1 MSEST
6 SVERNKTLVKNP
18 IAFAFLVIVFICL
31 VAGQWLLDLALA
43 RGINTPPPL
52 LPFLVIGAGV
62 AALIWGL
69 SEGVTRSRP
78 GADSTSIPLTNT
90 FPNWLALNLAGPMNE
105 VASWRL
111 FLLLAVWILTGYV
124 LNRLPDMTADEN
136 YLLVFMAW
144 LLAIIFYGIAIVG
157 DAPAGW
163 RQWPTTLR
171 TIWQVNR
178 PKILLLLAIILIAFL
193 SRALF
198 LNQIPHTL
206 GGDEGSQ
213 GLEAIKI
220 INGQMRNPFTTG
232 WLGVPTMSFYFNSL
246 SIRLLGQTNEALRLP
261 WAFVGTL
268 TVVGVFFLARR
279 LTNPI
284 IGFASAALLATYHYH
299 IHYSRLGS
307 NQVADPL
314 FVAFALLFL
323 YRALDGKKAV
333 DWILT
338 GAVAAV
344 ALYFYAGARFT
355 PIIIIAVL
363 GYVFLRSPR
372 QFWREHRNGV
382 VIMLGAF
389 LLVGGPM
396 IQYAARFPNDFNAR
410 LNQVGILQ
418 NGWLEREI
426 ANTGKGL
433 VPVLFDQ
440 FQRAALAFNFY
451 PDRTVWYGLRAPLL
465 DSFFGVIFLLGL
477 GYGTVRMWGNRV
489 EQRLSPM
496 VAWYWG
502 GVIMGGMLTESPPS
516 SQRLITL
523 AVPVCFFVALA
534 LWELIRLAD
543 TALANVPVKM
553 SMTFGVLAFALISL
567 KTYFLDFSPLRLYGG
582 PHAELA
588 TDLAPLLNRLDDSH
602 YALFVGPPVMY
613 WGFATIPYMAPQMAG
628 QDITDVLVTPPAA
641 ELIPPGRGALFIIL
655 PTRLNELPL
664 IQQAFPN
671 GEYQEM
677 YAEKSD
683 GRLMAVLYIV
693 PPQQ

>member
-1 MSEST
+1 MSQLSSDENNT
-6 SVERNKTLVKNP
+6 TILKNP
-18 IAFAFLVIVFICL
+18 VAFAFLAIVLACL
-31 VAGQWLLDLALA
+31 VASQWLLDLAMA
-43 RGINTPPPL
+43 RGTNTPPPL
-52 LPFLVIGAGV
+52 LPFLVIGVGV
-62 AALIWGL
+62 VALIWGL
-69 SEGVTRSRP
+69 TEGVAGSRP
-78 GADSTSIPLTNT
+78 GSDSTPLSVTNT
-90 FPNWLALNLAGPMNE
+90 FSTWLALNLTGPMND

-111 FLLLAVWILTGYV
+111 LMLLAVWFLTGYV
-124 LNRLPDMTADEN
+124 LNRLPDMRGDES
-136 YLLVFMAW
+136 YFLIFMAW
-144 LLAIIFYGIAIVG
+144 LLAIVFYGVAIVSP
-157 DAPAGW
+157 DPAGW
-163 RQWPTTLR
+163 RPWLASLRATWPS
-171 TIWQVNR
+171 NR
-178 PKILLLLAIILIAFL
+178 PKITLFLAIIIIAFL
-193 SRALF
+193 FRALF
-198 LNQIPHTL
+198 LAQIPHTL

-220 INGQMRNPFTTG
+220 INGQIRNPFTTG
-232 WLGVPTMSFYFNSL
+232 WLGVPTMSFFFNSL

-261 WAFVGTL
+261 WAFLGTL
-268 TVVGVFFLARR
+268 TVVGLFFLARR

-284 IGFASAALLATYHYH
+284 VAFASAALLATYHYH

-314 FVAFALLFL
+314 FVVFALLFL
-323 YRALDGKKAV
+323 YRALDGKKAL

-338 GAVAAV
+338 GAIAAI

-363 GYVFLRSPR
+363 GYAFLRSPR
-372 QFWREHRNGV
+372 QFWREHHQGL

-426 ANTGKGL
+426 ANTGKGV
-433 VPVLFDQ
+433 VPILFDQ

-477 GYGTVRMWGNRV
+477 GYGTVRMWGNGLQ
-489 EQRLSPM
+489 QRLAPM

-523 AVPVCFFVALA
+523 AVPVCFFIALA
-534 LWELIRLAD
+534 LWELIQLAD
-543 TALANVPVKM
+543 LSLANVPVKATM
-553 SMTFGVLAFALISL
+553 ALGVVAFALISL
-567 KTYFLDFSPLRLYGG
+567 KGYFLDFSPLRLYGG

-588 TDLAPLLNRLDDSH
+588 TELAPLLNELSDSH
-602 YALFVGPPVMY
+602 YALFLGPPVMY

-628 QDITDVLVTPPAA
+628 QDITDVLVSPPPA
-641 ELIPPGRGALFIIL
+641 ELIPPGRDALFIIL

-683 GRLMAVLYIV
+683 GRLMAVLYLV
-693 PPQQ
+693 SPP